1 MKSNLLKLMGVA
13 LTAGTTAMA
22 VAQQTAPK
30 ESGSELQEVVITGY
44 RTVTTS
50 SALKGNV
57 NARDVPLT
65 VSGYSDEFIKDVE
78 VEDVD
83 ELYNYMTG
91 VQRSGPTGYDISIRG
106 FSSGGADRNSI
117 LIDGMPGLTVRF
129 GSPPTVNT
137 ERVEVVKGPASVL
150 YGQAQPGGFVNIIT
164 RKPSRKSSY
173 SVGAR
178 MEGFNGADAKFGDTF
193 GWTVNAD
200 ATGAISDSLAYLLV
214 AELSKRPGF
223 VNSSFDDSTFI
234 SPALSIKAGDNTDV
248 LIALEYRKE
257 DVALYN
263 GLVAFNNDI
272 NNVADIKTR
281 YQEPRDIQP
290 EMGYSGNITIDH
302 TFVGGWNWRTA
313 IRGVYHEDS
322 AIGLENQA
330 FRSATVLRRRVR
342 DQFNIREYYFI
353 DSNLSKDFEA
363 GAITHHLMFGANG
376 GVETS
381 DFERRNFNQ
390 VCNAA
395 DINILKPVY
404 SGLPTACITPI
415 PDTWRY
421 TSNDSRGVYLQDRVD
436 LGERW
441 KIVGALRWE
450 SFDITQKDRR
460 KLIADQSVSDKA
472 ITSMVGLIYQPSTSW
487 SIYASRATSFKAP
500 ATGAVGA
507 TGAPITE
514 PEKGSQVEGG
524 VKATLLDG
532 RFNFTASIF
541 DIKKD
546 NVIQAAGAGVSVLS
560 GGEQSKGYELEFDMR
575 PIPNWNIIGGYT
587 SINAE
592 VAKDRTIGLIGQRLR
607 NAPEKQ
613 ASLYTRYTIE
623 GGALRGVGVNFGI
636 SRVGDRFGTLP
647 VVGSRLLLPAYTVVD
662 AGLHYERDSWKTALV
677 FKNLL
682 DEKYYESAITNIQI
696 TPGSPRAVVLSVER
710 KF

>member
-1 MKSNLLKLMGVA
+1 VKSKLLKMLGVA
-13 LTAGTTAMA
+13 LTAGTTA
-22 VAQQTAPK
+22 VAQQPASKDP
-30 ESGSELQEVVITGY
+30 GSELQEVVITGY

-57 NARDVPLT
+57 DARDVPLT
-65 VSGYSDEFIKDVE
+65 VSGYSDEFIKDIE

-164 RKPSRKSSY
+164 RKPSWTPSY

-178 MEGFNGADAKFGDTF
+178 MEGFNGADANMGDTF

-200 ATGAISDSLAYLLV
+200 ATGAISDSVAYLLV
-214 AELSKRPGF
+214 AELSERPGF
-223 VNSSFDDSTFI
+223 VNKSFDDSTFI
-234 SPALSIKAGDNTDV
+234 SPALTIKAGENTEV

-272 NNVADIKTR
+272 NNVADLKTR
-281 YQEPRDIQP
+281 YQEPDDIQP
-290 EMGYSGNITIDH
+290 EMGYSGNVTIDH
-302 TFVGGWNWRTA
+302 SFANGWNWRTA

-342 DQFNIREYYFI
+342 DQFNIREYYFL
-353 DSNLSKDFEA
+353 DSNLSKDFES
-363 GAITHHLMFGANG
+363 GAVTHHLLLGVNG
-376 GVETS
+376 GKETS

-404 SGLPTACITPI
+404 TGLPATCRTPVL
-415 PDTWRY
+415 DTWRY
-421 TSNDSRGVYLQDRVD
+421 TSNDSKGIYLQDRVD
-436 LGERW
+436 IGERW

-450 SFDITQKDRR
+450 SFDITQEDRR
-460 KLIADQSVSDKA
+460 RILANQTVSDEA
-472 ITSMVGLIYQPSTSW
+472 ITSMFGLIYQPSESW
-487 SIYASRATSFKAP
+487 SIYASHATSFKAP
-500 ATGAVGA
+500 ATGAVSASG
-507 TGAPITE
+507 TPITE
-514 PEKGSQVEGG
+514 PEEGSQIEGG
-524 VKATLLDG
+524 VKATLLEG
-532 RFNFTASIF
+532 RLNFTASIF
-541 DIKKD
+541 DIEKE
-546 NVIQAAGAGVSVLS
+546 NVVQAAGAGVSVLS
-560 GGEQSKGYELEFDMR
+560 GGEQSKGYEFEFDMH
-575 PIPNWNIIGGYT
+575 PVPNWNIIGGFS

-592 VAKDRTIGLIGQRLR
+592 VARDRTVGLIGQRLR
-607 NAPEKQ
+607 NAPETQ
-613 ASLYTRYTIE
+613 ASLYTRYTLE
-623 GGALRGVGVNFGI
+623 GGPLNGVGLTFGI
-636 SRVGDRFGTLP
+636 SHVSERFGTLP
-647 VVGSRLLLPAYTVVD
+647 IVGTRLVLPSYTVVD
-662 AGLHYERDSWKTALV
+662 AGLHYERDTWKAGLV

-696 TPGSPRAVVLSVER
+696 TPGSPRSVVLSLEK